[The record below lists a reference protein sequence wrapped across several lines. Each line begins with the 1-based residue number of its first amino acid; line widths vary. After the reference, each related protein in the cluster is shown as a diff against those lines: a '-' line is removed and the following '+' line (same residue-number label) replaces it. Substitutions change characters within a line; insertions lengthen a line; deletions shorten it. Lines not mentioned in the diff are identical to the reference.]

1 MIGKVIGAFVGDRIA
16 KQTKGVGGAT
26 GAALGVVAT
35 TVLRRMSLPA
45 MLALGA
51 GGYVAKKVLDK
62 KSEEDRAA
70 TTTTSSEPVATTTTK
85 AA

>member
-35 TVLRRMSLPA
+35 TMLRRMSLPA

-51 GGYVAKKVLDK
+51 GGYVAKKYMDK
-62 KSEEDRAA
+62 KDAEDRQTPPA
-70 TTTTSSEPVATTTTK
+70 TSTAPSATTTTK

>member
-35 TVLRRMSLPA
+35 TLLRRMSLPA
-45 MLALGA
+45 MIALGA
-51 GGYVAKKVLDK
+51 GGYVAKKMMDK
-62 KSEEDRAA
+62 NTGDTADTASPA
-70 TTTTSSEPVATTTTK
+70 TTTTAPK
-85 AA
+85 ANKIAA

>member
-35 TVLRRMSLPA
+35 TMLRRMSLPA

-51 GGYVAKKVLDK
+51 GGYVAKKFMDK
-62 KSEEDRAA
+62 KDAEDRQTAPA
-70 TTTTSSEPVATTTTK
+70 TSSAPSATTTTK

>member
-35 TVLRRMSLPA
+35 TMLRRMSLPA

-51 GGYVAKKVLDK
+51 GGYVAKKLMDK
-62 KSEEDRAA
+62 KDAEDRQTPPATSAA
-70 TTTTSSEPVATTTTK
+70 PVTTTTTK

>member
-35 TVLRRMSLPA
+35 TMLRRMSLPA

-51 GGYVAKKVLDK
+51 GGYVAKKFMGK
-62 KSEEDRAA
+62 KDAEDRQTPPA
-70 TTTTSSEPVATTTTK
+70 TSNAPSATTTTK

>member
-1 MIGKVIGAFVGDRIA
+1 MIGKIIGAFVGDRLA
-16 KQTKGVGGAT
+16 KQTRGVGGAT

-51 GGYVAKKVLDK
+51 GGYIAKKVLDK
-62 KSEEDRAA
+62 ETKDTSTTTPATGTTA
-70 TTTTSSEPVATTTTK
+70 TTANAK

>member
-1 MIGKVIGAFVGDRIA
+1 MIGKVIGAFVGDRLA
-16 KQTKGVGGAT
+16 KQTSGIGGAS

-45 MLALGA
+45 MLALGV
-51 GGYVAKKVLDK
+51 GGYVAKRVLDK
-62 KSEEDRAA
+62 REEGSDSASPPK
-70 TTTTSSEPVATTTTK
+70 TSTAPATK